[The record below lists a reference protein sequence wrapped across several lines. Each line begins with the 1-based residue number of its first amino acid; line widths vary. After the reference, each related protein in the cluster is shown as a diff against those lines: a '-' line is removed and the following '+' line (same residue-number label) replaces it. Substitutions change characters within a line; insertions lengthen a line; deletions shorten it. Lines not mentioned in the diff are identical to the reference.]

1 MSGMTLRFRRVALAA
16 MLFAGSLC
24 LGVFSLRAA
33 PLSEEDRLRLAM
45 WEAGEAAIRGGQ
57 QACEVL
63 TRTTGPLQPE
73 DPRLPAIELLG
84 HLRFEE
90 GVRPLVKQIELSL
103 GATDCAGN
111 PRSIPEESP
120 AARALVRIGRKASH
134 ACAHALSGDPSEQQK
149 QLLMWVIH
157 ECENPVSAHAIFTE
171 HAILAW
177 NADALTSHIRARR
190 QYARYEAARANEAAA
205 E

>member
-1 MSGMTLRFRRVALAA
+1 MSLRLRRFGLPAL
-16 MLFAGSLC
+16 LFAASLC

-33 PLSEEDRLRLAM
+33 PMSEEDKLRLAL
-45 WEAGEAAIRGGQ
+45 WEAQNAATLGGS

-63 TRTTGPLQPE
+63 TRTTGPLQAD

-90 GVRPLVKQIELSL
+90 GVGPLVKQIELSV

-111 PRSIPEESP
+111 PRSIAEEFP

-134 ACAHALSGDPSEQQK
+134 ACAHALAAGPSEQK
-149 QLLMWVIH
+149 QRLLMWVIY

-177 NADALTSHIRARR
+177 NADALASHIRARR

-205 E
+205 D